1 MTARGSVLFIAAALL
16 LTFCA
21 PPSDE
26 AWFRIVGFG
35 NPATTTTTT
44 TTNGDDKVTTTTS
57 SEHISALEADL
68 RDGATDSVDVFL
80 ENYSTVVGADE
91 GRGVYIY
98 RAEVEYLFGAY
109 SLPGFAYG
117 VTLALPPPGA
127 DGNGSGTLE
136 NLPLAS
142 AALKGWLLLNL
153 PAEVTD
159 GTFQI
164 EAQVT
169 LRARSEEGTE
179 LETSGGLAIIF

>member
-1 MTARGSVLFIAAALL
+1 MTARRIILFLAAVFL
-16 LTFCA
+16 LTCCA

-35 NPATTTTTT
+35 NTTTTTT
-44 TTNGDDKVTTTTS
+44 TTTTEGDEKVTTTTTK
-57 SEHISALEADL
+57 EHISVLDSDL
-68 RDGATDSVDVFL
+68 HDGGTDSVDVFL
-80 ENYSTVVGADE
+80 ENYATVVGTDE
-91 GRGVYIY
+91 GRSVHVY

-109 SLPGFAYG
+109 SLPDFVYG
-117 VTLALPPPGA
+117 VTLALPPPGT
-127 DGNGSGTLE
+127 DGNGSGTLK
-136 NLPLAS
+136 NLPLAP

-153 PAEVTD
+153 PAEITE
-159 GTFQI
+159 GAFQI